1 MQRLK
6 RGENMAFIGWPE
18 LILILAIVLLLF
30 GATRIKGL
38 AKAVGE
44 SVQEFKKATSES
56 PKTRKEEENA
66 AIIDAAKKM
75 GIETEGKSVEQILG
89 EMNQKAASKREM
101 VR

>member
-1 MQRLK
+1 
-6 RGENMAFIGWPE
+6 MALLGIGWPE

-30 GATRIKGL
+30 GATRLKGL

-56 PKTRKEEENA
+56 PKTKKEEEEDA
-66 AIIDAAKKM
+66 VIEAAKKM
-75 GIETEGKSVEQILG
+75 GVETEGRSMDQILS
-89 EMNQKAASKREM
+89 EMNKKAAGKEKM